1 MTRMQPDQGPE
12 LDSASG
18 ADQNYWLKV
27 LYCNVLFF
35 TPGAQCG
42 WWCGLQGCP
51 GDHEELY

>member
-1 MTRMQPDQGPE
+1 MQPDQGPE